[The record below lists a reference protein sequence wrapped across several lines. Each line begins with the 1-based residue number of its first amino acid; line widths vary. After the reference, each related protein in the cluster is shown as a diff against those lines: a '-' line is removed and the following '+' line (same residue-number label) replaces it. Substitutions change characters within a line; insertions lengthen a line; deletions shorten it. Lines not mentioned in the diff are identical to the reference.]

1 MSLPSEL
8 TPFAAGKGNTA
19 RIFKSGP
26 GTQAFTA
33 HSLHSRGQS
42 VVMIAPGAREY
53 AELKAL
59 ITLLSRNDFIE
70 NNKIVPAWERDWVF
84 LPPYLCKT
92 PVASEWAERWTALHA
107 LTRGGKQSV
116 LMTVDNLLPK
126 WPMPSVLE
134 NNYINLSKGE
144 EMEPELLMEQ
154 LISWGYSRT
163 KLVSEYGEMS
173 MRGDILDVYAPGYDL
188 PVRLEFFG
196 DILEEIRVFEPSSQ
210 RSKAD
215 LDDITLLPVA
225 PAMLTGNSIN
235 DAAKLWEKLKTT
247 GDISSEGHAKLSEK
261 IGNADGMIWPGLF
274 YPECTDLKSFLSKK
288 AVYILSS
295 ASNLRLRLQDHEYSW
310 KTFLHDKN
318 AHSGCRWPVNT
329 ICWNEEKA
337 RSTWRDE
344 RQIVYEDLVI
354 GREKNGIDLSE
365 RSLTAFTD
373 LFWKP
378 EQIKRP
384 WAALVAGLKEWSS
397 ERFQTVLS
405 FKTDRSRKKFLS
417 LIESEQ
423 LSISTEYSPLNR
435 GVYALISPLKTGMEL
450 EWNQTLILGEDV
462 LQPESAKGTRV
473 RDKAFEGMTS
483 YEDLLPEDLL
493 VHRDYGL
500 SRFGG
505 LHHFKVGDVSNDYLL
520 LFFDGDD
527 KLYVPVDRLNL
538 VQKYKGPEGT
548 CSVLDKLGGSR
559 WSKTREKA
567 RKAIEKIA
575 GELVEM
581 YAYRKVA
588 KGYAYG
594 PLNDMYWEFE
604 SSFGFEETPDQEK
617 AIQDVFR
624 DMESP
629 EPMDRLVCG
638 DVGFGKTEVALRAAF
653 RAVLDGKQVI
663 LLCPTTVLAEQHYQT
678 FLQRMEGFPVTVG
691 MLSRFVTKNSQ
702 KRVLEQISSGQLD
715 ILIGTHRVLSKDV
728 EAPNLGL
735 LILDEEQRFGVR
747 HKERIKEMR
756 KNIDALTLTATPIPR
771 TLQLS
776 LSGVRSLSTIET
788 PPVDRKPVETALIE
802 RDEVLLASVI
812 KREMERGG
820 QVFWVHNRVQGLERV
835 VEFVKK
841 LAPDAKIGMAHG
853 QMSEKNLED
862 TIHKFW
868 HKELDILIATAIIE
882 SGLDFPNA
890 NTLIV
895 DQAQMFGLGQLYQL
909 RGRVGRSTRQAYAY
923 FVVSSLDSLSEKAK
937 RRMQIILQLDYLGA
951 GFKVAMEDLRLRGAG
966 NILGEVQS
974 GQMAKVGL
982 DLFLEMLDEEV
993 RRIKGDDS
1001 TVATDPEMNFV
1012 FKAHL
1017 PEDYVPDARERLRYY
1032 RALSSANTEA
1042 RIEELAAEI
1051 KDRFGHFP
1059 EEVENF
1065 ITVLY
1070 LKRNLAH
1077 LGVTRADLFPARV
1090 VLTWEDSRN
1099 PVDPAKLMEW
1109 IADDKHAARLKPPA
1123 SIEIRFDKDIEI
1135 AAGLSKIC
1143 KDLEPLVEKL

>member
-1 MSLPSEL
+1 MSLPSQL
-8 TPFAAGKGNTA
+8 AAFAKGSGDNI
-19 RIFKSGP
+19 RIFKSGH
-26 GTQAFTA
+26 GTQAFSA

-42 VVMIAPGAREY
+42 VVMVASGAREY
-53 AELKAL
+53 SELKAL
-59 ITLLSRNDFIE
+59 ITLFSRNNRLEKDKVI
-70 NNKIVPAWERDWVF
+70 PAWERDWVF
-84 LPPYLCKT
+84 LPPYLCKSPT
-92 PVASEWAERWTALHA
+92 ASEWAERWSALHA

-116 LMTVDNLLPK
+116 LMTADNLMPK
-126 WPMPSVLE
+126 WPSPAVLE
-134 NNYINLSKGE
+134 NNYIVLSKGE
-144 EMEPELLMEQ
+144 EMDPELLMEQ
-154 LISWGYSRT
+154 AVTWGYTRT
-163 KLVSEYGEMS
+163 KLVSGYGEMA
-173 MRGDILDVYAPGYDL
+173 MRGDILDIYAPGYDL
-188 PVRLEFFG
+188 PFRLEFFG
-196 DILEEIRVFEPSSQ
+196 DILEEIRVFDPSSQ
-210 RSKAD
+210 LSKAD
-215 LDDITLLPVA
+215 LDEVTLLPVA
-225 PAMLTGNSIN
+225 PAMLTEGYADEASS
-235 DAAKLWEKLKTT
+235 LWGQLKKT
-247 GDISSEGHAKLSEK
+247 GEISSEGYTQLVEK
-261 IGNADGMIWPGLF
+261 AGNADGMIWPGLF
-274 YPECTDLKSFLSKK
+274 YPEAVDLKSFFPAKS
-288 AVYILSS
+288 VYILSS
-295 ASNLRLRLQDHEYSW
+295 ASNLRSKLQDLEYGW
-310 KTFLHDKN
+310 KTFLHDRS
-318 AHSGCRWPVNT
+318 AHNGCKWPMHT

-337 RSTWRDE
+337 RSVWRGE
-344 RQIVYEDLVI
+344 RQIVFEDLVI
-354 GREKNGIDLSE
+354 GREKDGIDLSE
-365 RSLTAFTD
+365 RGISSFSD
-373 LFWKP
+373 IFWKP
-378 EQIKRP
+378 EQMKRP
-384 WAALVAGLKEWSS
+384 WAALVAALKEWST

-405 FKTDRSRKKFLS
+405 FRSDRSRKKFLS
-417 LIESEQ
+417 LIEPEQ
-423 LSISTEYSPLNR
+423 LTISTEYSPLNK
-435 GVYALISPLKTGMEL
+435 GLYALVSPLKHGMEL
-450 EWNQTLILGEDV
+450 EWNQTIILGENV
-462 LQPESAKGTRV
+462 IQPEAARGTRN

-483 YEDLLPEDLL
+483 YEDLLLEDLL

-505 LHHFKVGDVSNDYLL
+505 LHHMNIGDVTNDYLL
-520 LFFDGDD
+520 LFFDKDD

-538 VQKYKGPEGT
+538 VQKFKGPEGS
-548 CSVLDKLGGSR
+548 CPILDKLGGSR
-559 WSKTREKA
+559 WAKTRDKA

-581 YAYRKVA
+581 YAYRKIA
-588 KGYAYG
+588 KGYAYK
-594 PLNDMYWEFE
+594 PLDEMYWEFE
-604 SSFGFEETPDQEK
+604 STFGFEETPDQEK

-678 FLQRMEGFPVTVG
+678 FIQRMEGFAVTVG
-691 MLSRFVTKNSQ
+691 MLSRFVTKTRQ
-702 KRVLEQISSGQLD
+702 KRVLEELSSGKLD
-715 ILIGTHRVLSKDV
+715 IIIGTHRVLSKDV

-802 RDEVLLASVI
+802 RDEAMLASVV
-812 KREMERGG
+812 KRELERGG
-820 QVFWVHNRVQGLERV
+820 QIFWVHNRVQGLERV

-841 LAPDAKIGMAHG
+841 LAPEAQVGMAHG

-868 HKELDILIATAIIE
+868 HKELDILVATAIIE

-1001 TVATDPEMNFV
+1001 SVVTDPEMNFV

-1017 PEDYVPDARERLRYY
+1017 PEDFVPDARERLRYY
-1032 RALSSANTEA
+1032 RALSSADTEA
-1042 RIEELAAEI
+1042 KIEELSAEI

-1065 ITVLY
+1065 ISVLY
-1070 LKRNLAH
+1070 LKRTLAR
-1077 LGVTRADLFPARV
+1077 LGVMRADLFPTRV
-1090 VLTWEDSRN
+1090 ILSWDEKNN
-1099 PVDPAKLMEW
+1099 PVDPAKLIGW
-1109 IADDKHAARLKPPA
+1109 IGEQGEKAKLKPPA
-1123 SIEIRFDKDIEI
+1123 SLEIRFDQDLRI
-1135 AAGLSKIC
+1135 AKRLDNIC
-1143 KDLEPLVEKL
+1143 KKLEVLV

>member
-1 MSLPSEL
+1 MSLPAQLSA
-8 TPFAAGKGNTA
+8 FASGSGDNL
-19 RIFKSGP
+19 RVFKSGH

-33 HSLHSRGQS
+33 HNLHSRGES
-42 VVMIAPGAREY
+42 VVLVAPGAREY
-53 AELKAL
+53 SELKAL
-59 ITLLSRNDFIE
+59 LTLFSRNE
-70 NNKIVPAWERDWVF
+70 LEHKGKVVPSWERGWVF
-84 LPPYLCKT
+84 LPPYLNKN
-92 PVASEWAERWTALHA
+92 PAASDWAERWAALHA

-116 LMTVDNLLPK
+116 LMTADNLLPK
-126 WPMPSVLE
+126 WPSPEVLE
-134 NNYINLSKGE
+134 NNYIVLVKGE
-144 EMEPELLMEQ
+144 EMDPELLMEQ
-154 LISWGYSRT
+154 AVTWGYTRT
-163 KLVSEYGEMS
+163 KLVSGYGEMS
-173 MRGDILDVYAPGYDL
+173 MRGDILDIYAPGYDF

-196 DILEEIRVFEPSSQ
+196 DILEEIRVFDPSSQ

-215 LDDITLLPVA
+215 LDEVTLLPVA
-225 PAMLTGNSIN
+225 PAMLTGNYV
-235 DAAKLWEKLKTT
+235 DEAEGLWAQLKKT
-247 GDISSEGHAKLSEK
+247 GEISSEGYTRLLEK
-261 IGNADGMIWPGLF
+261 AGNADGMIWPGLF
-274 YPECTDLKSFLSKK
+274 YPEAVDLKSFFLQKS
-288 AVYILSS
+288 VYVLSS
-295 ASNLRLRLQDHEYSW
+295 ASNLRSKLQDQEHGW
-310 KTFLHDKN
+310 KTFLLDKS
-318 AHSGCRWPVNT
+318 AHNGCKWPMHV

-337 RSTWRDE
+337 RGTWRDE
-344 RQIVYEDLVI
+344 RQIVFEDLII
-354 GREKNGIDLSE
+354 GREKDGVDLSE
-365 RSLTAFTD
+365 RSISAFTD
-373 LFWKP
+373 IFWKP
-378 EQIKRP
+378 EQVKRP
-384 WAALVAGLKEWSS
+384 WAALVAALKEWKT

-405 FKTDRSRKKFLS
+405 FRTERSRKKFLS
-417 LIESEQ
+417 LIEPEQ
-423 LSISTEYSPLNR
+423 LTIATEYSPLNK
-435 GVYALISPLKTGMEL
+435 GIYALVSPLKQGMEL
-450 EWNQTLILGEDV
+450 EWNQTVILGEDV
-462 LQPESAKGTRV
+462 IQPQAAKDTRS

-483 YEDLLPEDLL
+483 YEDLLLDDLL

-505 LHHFKVGDVSNDYLL
+505 LHHMNVGDVANDYLL
-520 LFFDGDD
+520 LFFDSED

-538 VQKYKGPEGT
+538 VQKYKGPEGS
-548 CSVLDKLGGSR
+548 CPILDKLGGAR
-559 WSKTREKA
+559 WAKTREKA

-581 YAYRKVA
+581 YAYRKIA

-594 PLNDMYWEFE
+594 PLDEMYWEFE
-604 SSFGFEETPDQEK
+604 STFGFEETPDQEK

-678 FLQRMEGFPVTVG
+678 FVQRMEGFPVTVG
-691 MLSRFVTKNSQ
+691 LLSRFVPKSRQ
-702 KRVLEQISSGQLD
+702 KRVLEQMSGGELD

-747 HKERIKEMR
+747 HKERVKEMR

-802 RDEVLLASVI
+802 REEAMLASVVA
-812 KREMERGG
+812 RELERGG

-835 VEFVKK
+835 VEFVQK

-853 QMSEKNLED
+853 QMTEKNLEE

-868 HKELDILIATAIIE
+868 HKELDILVATAIIE

-923 FVVSSLDSLSEKAK
+923 FAVSSLDSLSEKAK

-1001 TVATDPEMNFV
+1001 NTVSDPEMNFV

-1017 PEDYVPDARERLRYY
+1017 PEDFVPDARERLRYY
-1032 RALSSANTEA
+1032 RALSSADSEA
-1042 RIEELAAEI
+1042 GIEELAAEI
-1051 KDRFGHFP
+1051 KDRFGQFP

-1065 ITVLY
+1065 LSVLY
-1070 LKRNLAH
+1070 LKRTLAR
-1077 LGVTRADLFPARV
+1077 LGVVRADLFPTRV
-1090 VLTWEDSRN
+1090 ILTWVENNN
-1099 PVDPAKLMEW
+1099 PVDPAKLIAW
-1109 IADDKHAARLKPPA
+1109 IGEQGEKAKLKPPA
-1123 SIEIRFDKDIEI
+1123 ALEIPLDQSVLISQ
-1135 AAGLSKIC
+1135 GLDSVC
-1143 KDLEPLVEKL
+1143 KKLEPLL

>member
-1 MSLPSEL
+1 MSLPSQL
-8 TPFAAGKGNTA
+8 SAFANGSGENI
-19 RIFKSGP
+19 RIFKSGH

-33 HSLHSRGQS
+33 HTLHSRGQS
-42 VVMIAPGAREY
+42 VVLVAPGAREY
-53 AELKAL
+53 SELKAL
-59 ITLLSRNDFIE
+59 LSLFSSHDSTKSN
-70 NNKIVPAWERDWVF
+70 VTPAWERDWVF
-84 LPPYLCKT
+84 LPPYISKS
-92 PVASEWAERWTALHA
+92 PAAAEWAERWAALHA

-116 LMTVDNLLPK
+116 LMTADNLLPK
-126 WPMPSVLE
+126 WPSPAVLE
-134 NNYINLSKGE
+134 NNYIVLTKGE
-144 EMEPELLMEQ
+144 EMDPELLMEQ
-154 LISWGYSRT
+154 AVTWGYNRT
-163 KLVSEYGEMS
+163 KLVSGYGEMS
-173 MRGDILDVYAPGYDL
+173 MRGDILDLFAPGYEL

-196 DILEEIRVFEPSSQ
+196 DILEEIRVFDPSSQ

-215 LDDITLLPVA
+215 LDEVTVLPVS
-225 PAMLTGNSIN
+225 PAMLSGGYID
-235 DAAKLWEKLKTT
+235 DAQSHWEQLKKI
-247 GDISSEGHAKLSEK
+247 GEISSEGYSQLLEK
-261 IGNADGMIWPGLF
+261 AENADGMIWPGLY
-274 YPECTDLKSFLSKK
+274 YPEAVDLKDFFPKK
-288 AVYILSS
+288 SVYVLSS
-295 ASNLRLRLQDHEYSW
+295 ASNLRSKLKDQEYGW
-310 KTFLHDKN
+310 KTFLQDQS
-318 AHSGCRWPVNT
+318 AHSGCKWPVHAV
-329 ICWNEEKA
+329 CWNEEKA
-337 RSTWRDE
+337 RSSWRDE
-344 RQIVYEDLVI
+344 RQIVFEDLVL
-354 GREKNGIDLSE
+354 GREKDGIDLSE
-365 RSLTAFTD
+365 RSITSFSD
-373 LFWKP
+373 VFWKP
-378 EQIKRP
+378 EQMKRP
-384 WAALVAGLKEWSS
+384 WAALVTALKEWSS

-405 FKTDRSRKKFLS
+405 FRTERSRKKFLS
-417 LIESEQ
+417 LIEPEQ
-423 LSISTEYSPLNR
+423 LGIATSYSPLNK
-435 GVYALISPLKTGMEL
+435 GIYALVSPLKKGMEL
-450 EWNQTLILGEDV
+450 EWNQTMILGEDV
-462 LQPESAKGTRV
+462 IQPETSRASRG

-483 YEDLLPEDLL
+483 YEDLLLDDLL
-493 VHRDYGL
+493 VHRDYGV

-505 LHHFKVGDVSNDYLL
+505 LHHMNVGDVSNDYLL
-520 LFFDGDD
+520 LFFDADD

-538 VQKYKGPEGT
+538 VQKFKGPEGA
-548 CSVLDKLGGSR
+548 CPVLDKLGGSR

-581 YAYRKVA
+581 YAYRKIA

-594 PLNDMYWEFE
+594 PLSDMYWEFE
-604 SSFGFEETPDQEK
+604 STFGFEETPDQEK

-653 RAVLDGKQVI
+653 RAVLDGKQVV

-678 FLQRMEGFPVTVG
+678 FVQRMEGFAVSVG
-691 MLSRFVTKNSQ
+691 MLSRFVPRARQ
-702 KRVLEQISSGQLD
+702 KRVLEELASGRLD

-747 HKERIKEMR
+747 HKERVKEMR

-802 RDEVLLASVI
+802 RDEAMLASVV
-812 KREMERGG
+812 KRELERGG
-820 QVFWVHNRVQGLERV
+820 QIFWVHNRVQGLERV
-835 VEFVKK
+835 TEFVKK
-841 LAPDAKIGMAHG
+841 LAPEARIGMAHG
-853 QMSEKNLED
+853 QMTEKNLEE

-868 HKELDILIATAIIE
+868 HKELDILVATAIIE

-993 RRIKGDDS
+993 RRLKGDES
-1001 TVATDPEMNFV
+1001 AMITEPELNFV

-1017 PEDYVPDARERLRYY
+1017 PEDFVPDGRERLRYY
-1032 RALSSANTEA
+1032 RALSSADTEA
-1042 RIEELAAEI
+1042 KIEELAAEI

-1059 EEVENF
+1059 QEVENF
-1065 ITVLY
+1065 ISVLY
-1070 LKRNLAH
+1070 LKRTLAK
-1077 LGVTRADLFPARV
+1077 LGVMRADLFPTRV
-1090 VLTWEDSRN
+1090 VLSWDEKNN
-1099 PVDPAKLMEW
+1099 PVDPTKL
-1109 IADDKHAARLKPPA
+1109 IAWVGEQGDKSKLKPPA
-1123 SIEIRFDKDIEI
+1123 SLEIRLDQELTVSK
-1135 AAGLSKIC
+1135 GLDEIC
-1143 KDLEPLVEKL
+1143 KKLESLL

>member
-1 MSLPSEL
+1 
-8 TPFAAGKGNTA
+8 
-19 RIFKSGP
+19 
-26 GTQAFTA
+26 
-33 HSLHSRGQS
+33 
-42 VVMIAPGAREY
+42 
-53 AELKAL
+53 
-59 ITLLSRNDFIE
+59 
-70 NNKIVPAWERDWVF
+70 
-84 LPPYLCKT
+84 
-92 PVASEWAERWTALHA
+92 
-107 LTRGGKQSV
+107 
-116 LMTVDNLLPK
+116 
-126 WPMPSVLE
+126 
-134 NNYINLSKGE
+134 
-144 EMEPELLMEQ
+144 
-154 LISWGYSRT
+154 T
-163 KLVSEYGEMS
+163 KLVSGYGEMS
-173 MRGDILDVYAPGYDL
+173 MRGDILDIYAPGYDL
-188 PVRLEFFG
+188 PIRIEFFG
-196 DILEEIRVFEPSSQ
+196 DIIEEMRVFDPSTQ

-215 LDDITLLPVA
+215 LDEVTLLPVA
-225 PAMLTGNSIN
+225 PAMLTGDNI
-235 DAAKLWEKLKTT
+235 DAAAELWDHLKTT
-247 GDISSEGHAKLSEK
+247 GEISAEGHSKLHEK
-261 IGNADGMIWPGLF
+261 VGNADGMIWPGLF
-274 YPECTDLKSFLSKK
+274 YPECTDLKSFLSPK
-288 AVYILSS
+288 AVYVLSS
-295 ASNLRLRLQDHEYSW
+295 ASNLRLRLKDHEYGW
-310 KTFLHDKN
+310 KTFLHDKS
-318 AHSGCRWPVNT
+318 AHSGCKWPINT

-337 RSTWRDE
+337 RSTWQGE

-354 GREKNGIDLSE
+354 GREKDGIDLPE
-365 RSLTAFTD
+365 RSLTAFSD
-373 LFWKP
+373 IFWKP
-378 EQIKRP
+378 EQMKRP
-384 WAALVAGLKEWSS
+384 WAALVAALKEWSY

-405 FKTDRSRKKFLS
+405 FRTDRSRKKFLS

-423 LSISTEYSPLNR
+423 LSISTEYSPLNK
-435 GVYALISPLKTGMEL
+435 GIYALVSPLKNGMEL
-450 EWNQTLILGEDV
+450 EWNQTMVLGEGV
-462 LQPESAKGTRV
+462 LQPEAAKGTRI

-505 LHHFKVGDVSNDYLL
+505 LHHFKVGDVTNDYLVL
-520 LFFDGDD
+520 YFDSDD

-538 VQKYKGPEGT
+538 VQKYKGPEGS
-548 CSVLDKLGGSR
+548 CSVLDKLGGTR

-594 PLNDMYWEFE
+594 PLDDMYWEFE
-604 SSFGFEETPDQEK
+604 STFGFEETPDQEK

-678 FLQRMEGFPVTVG
+678 FVQRMEGFPVNVG
-691 MLSRFVTKNSQ
+691 MLSRFVTKTRQ
-702 KRVLEQISSGQLD
+702 KRVLEELSAGKVD
-715 ILIGTHRVLSKDV
+715 ILIGTHRILSKDV

-802 RDEVLLASVI
+802 RDEAMLASVV
-812 KREMERGG
+812 KRELERGG
-820 QVFWVHNRVQGLERV
+820 QIFWVHNRVQGLDRV
-835 VEFVKK
+835 AEFVKK
-841 LAPDAKIGMAHG
+841 LAPDATIGMAHG
-853 QMSEKNLED
+853 QMSEKNLEN

-923 FVVSSLDSLSEKAK
+923 FVVSSLDSLTEKAK

-1001 TVATDPEMNFV
+1001 TVASDPEMNFV

-1017 PEDYVPDARERLRYY
+1017 PEDFVPDARERLRYY
-1032 RALSSANTEA
+1032 RALSSATDEA
-1042 RIEELAAEI
+1042 RIEELSAEI

-1070 LKRNLAH
+1070 LKRTLAR

-1090 VLTWEDSRN
+1090 VLTWEESKN
-1099 PVDPAKLMEW
+1099 PVDPAKLIGW
-1109 IADDKHAARLKPPA
+1109 IGDPKNSARLKPPA
-1123 SIEIRFDKDIEI
+1123 SLEIRFDKESKI
-1135 AAGLSKIC
+1135 APGLNKIC
-1143 KDLEPLVEKL
+1143 KNLEILVDKS

>member
-8 TPFAAGKGNTA
+8 SAFANGSGDNI
-19 RIFKSGP
+19 RIFKSGH

-42 VVMIAPGAREY
+42 VVLVAPGAREY
-53 AELKAL
+53 SELKAL
-59 ITLLSRNDFIE
+59 LTLLSSNDSD
-70 NNKIVPAWERDWVF
+70 KKQTTPAWERDWVF
-84 LPPYLCKT
+84 LPPYISKS
-92 PVASEWAERWTALHA
+92 PAAAEWAERWAALHG
-107 LTRGGKQSV
+107 LTRGGRQSV
-116 LMTVDNLLPK
+116 LMTADNLLPK
-126 WPMPSVLE
+126 WPSPEVLE
-134 NNYINLSKGE
+134 NNYIVLAKGE

-154 LISWGYSRT
+154 AVTWGYSRT
-163 KLVSEYGEMS
+163 KLVSGYGEMS
-173 MRGDILDVYAPGYDL
+173 MRGDILDIYAPGYDL
-188 PVRLEFFG
+188 PIRLEFFG
-196 DILEEIRVFEPSSQ
+196 DILEEIRVFDPSSQ

-215 LDDITLLPVA
+215 LDEVTLLPVA
-225 PAMLTGNSIN
+225 PAMLSGSYIDDANTHWEQLKKTGEIS
-235 DAAKLWEKLKTT
+235 AEGYGLLLEKA
-247 GDISSEGHAKLSEK
+247 E
-261 IGNADGMIWPGLF
+261 NADGMIWPGLY
-274 YPECTDLKSFLSKK
+274 YPESVDLKSFFSRKS
-288 AVYILSS
+288 VYVLSS
-295 ASNLRLRLQDHEYSW
+295 ASNLRSKLQDQEYGW
-310 KTFLHDKN
+310 KAFLHDAS
-318 AHSGCRWPVNT
+318 AHAGCKWPMHAV
-329 ICWNEEKA
+329 CWNEEKA
-337 RSTWRDE
+337 RSCWRDE
-344 RQIVYEDLVI
+344 RQIVFEDLVL
-354 GREKNGIDLSE
+354 GREKDGVDLSE
-365 RSLTAFTD
+365 RSITAFSD
-373 LFWKP
+373 VFWKP
-378 EQIKRP
+378 EQMKRP
-384 WAALVAGLKEWSS
+384 WAALVAALKEWSS

-405 FKTDRSRKKFLS
+405 FRTERSRKKFLS
-417 LIESEQ
+417 LIEPEQ
-423 LSISTEYSPLNR
+423 LGISTEYSSLNR
-435 GVYALISPLKTGMEL
+435 GIYALVSPLKKGMEL
-450 EWNQTLILGEDV
+450 EWNQTMILGEDV
-462 LQPESAKGTRV
+462 IQPESSRATRS
-473 RDKAFEGMTS
+473 RDKTFEGMTS
-483 YEDLLPEDLL
+483 YEDLLLDDLL
-493 VHRDYGL
+493 VHRDYGV

-505 LHHFKVGDVSNDYLL
+505 LHHMNVGDVSNDYLL
-520 LFFDGDD
+520 LFFDSDD

-538 VQKYKGPEGT
+538 VQKFKGPEGT
-548 CSVLDKLGGSR
+548 CPVLDKLGGSR

-581 YAYRKVA
+581 YAYRKIA

-594 PLNDMYWEFE
+594 PLSDMYWEFE
-604 SSFGFEETPDQEK
+604 STFGFEETPDQEK

-653 RAVLDGKQVI
+653 RAVLDGKQVV

-678 FLQRMEGFPVTVG
+678 FMQRMEGFAVSVG
-691 MLSRFVTKNSQ
+691 MLSRFVTKARQ
-702 KRVLEQISSGQLD
+702 KRVLEELSSGKLD

-802 RDEVLLASVI
+802 RDEAMLASVV
-812 KREMERGG
+812 KRELERGG
-820 QVFWVHNRVQGLERV
+820 QIFWVHNRVQGLERV
-835 VEFVKK
+835 AEFVKK
-841 LAPDAKIGMAHG
+841 LAPEAKIGMAHG
-853 QMSEKNLED
+853 QMTEKNLEE

-868 HKELDILIATAIIE
+868 HKELDILVATAIIE

-993 RRIKGDDS
+993 RRLKGDDS
-1001 TVATDPEMNFV
+1001 STVTDPELNFV

-1017 PEDYVPDARERLRYY
+1017 PEDFVPDGRERLRYY
-1032 RALSSANTEA
+1032 RALSSADTEA
-1042 RIEELAAEI
+1042 KIEELAAEI

-1059 EEVENF
+1059 QEVENF
-1065 ITVLY
+1065 ISVLY
-1070 LKRNLAH
+1070 LKRTLAR
-1077 LGVTRADLFPARV
+1077 LGVMRADLFPTRA
-1090 VLTWEDSRN
+1090 VLNWDEKNN
-1099 PVDPAKLMEW
+1099 PVDPAKLITWVGEQGEK
-1109 IADDKHAARLKPPA
+1109 AKLKPPA
-1123 SIEIRFDKDIEI
+1123 SLEIRFNQELPVSQ
-1135 AAGLSKIC
+1135 GLDDIC
-1143 KDLEPLVEKL
+1143 KKLELLL

>member
-1 MSLPSEL
+1 MSLPAQLSAFVSGSGDNL
-8 TPFAAGKGNTA
+8 
-19 RIFKSGP
+19 RIFKSGH
-26 GTQAFTA
+26 GSQAFTA
-33 HSLHSRGQS
+33 HNLHSRGES
-42 VVMIAPGAREY
+42 VVLVAPGAREY
-53 AELKAL
+53 SELKAL
-59 ITLLSRNDFIE
+59 LTLFSRNELE
-70 NNKIVPAWERDWVF
+70 NKGKVVPAWERDWVF
-84 LPPYLCKT
+84 LPPHLSKNPT
-92 PVASEWAERWTALHA
+92 ASDWAERWAALHA
-107 LTRGGKQSV
+107 LTRGGRQSV
-116 LMTVDNLLPK
+116 LMTADNLLPK
-126 WPMPSVLE
+126 WPSPDVLE
-134 NNYINLSKGE
+134 NNYIVLVKGE
-144 EMEPELLMEQ
+144 EMDPELLMEQ
-154 LISWGYSRT
+154 AVTWGYTRT
-163 KLVSEYGEMS
+163 KLVSGYGEMS
-173 MRGDILDVYAPGYDL
+173 MRGDILDIYAPGYDL

-196 DILEEIRVFEPSSQ
+196 DILEEIRVFDPASQ
-210 RSKAD
+210 RSKSD
-215 LDDITLLPVA
+215 LDEVTLLPVA
-225 PAMLTGNSIN
+225 PAMLTGNHID
-235 DAAKLWEKLKTT
+235 DAEKFWSQLKKT
-247 GDISSEGHAKLSEK
+247 GEISSEGYTRLLEK
-261 IGNADGMIWPGLF
+261 AENADGMIWPGLF
-274 YPECTDLKSFLSKK
+274 YPEAVDLKSFFPQKS
-288 AVYILSS
+288 VYVLSS
-295 ASNLRLRLQDHEYSW
+295 ASNLRSKLQDQEYGW
-310 KTFLHDKN
+310 KSFLQDKS
-318 AHSGCRWPVNT
+318 AHNGCKWPIHV

-344 RQIVYEDLVI
+344 RQIVFEDLVI
-354 GREKNGIDLSE
+354 GREKDGIDLSE
-365 RSLTAFTD
+365 RSISAFTD
-373 LFWKP
+373 IFWKP

-384 WAALVAGLKEWSS
+384 WAALVAALKEWKS

-405 FKTDRSRKKFLS
+405 FRSERSRKKFLS
-417 LIESEQ
+417 LIEPEQ
-423 LSISTEYSPLNR
+423 LTISTEYSPLNK
-435 GVYALISPLKTGMEL
+435 GIYALVSPLKQGMEL
-450 EWNQTLILGEDV
+450 EWNHTVILGEDV
-462 LQPESAKGTRV
+462 IQPQASKGTRS

-483 YEDLLPEDLL
+483 YEDLLLDDLL

-505 LHHFKVGDVSNDYLL
+505 LHHMNVGDVANDYLL
-520 LFFDGDD
+520 LFFDSED

-538 VQKYKGPEGT
+538 VQKYKGPEGS
-548 CSVLDKLGGSR
+548 CPILDKLGGAR
-559 WSKTREKA
+559 WAKTREKA

-581 YAYRKVA
+581 YAYRKIA

-594 PLNDMYWEFE
+594 PLDEMYWEFE
-604 SSFGFEETPDQEK
+604 STFGFEETPDQEK

-653 RAVLDGKQVI
+653 RAVLDGKQVV

-678 FLQRMEGFPVTVG
+678 FMQRMEGFPVSVG
-691 MLSRFVTKNSQ
+691 MLSRFVTKSRQ
-702 KRVLEQISSGQLD
+702 KRVLEQLASGELD

-802 RDEVLLASVI
+802 REEAVLASIVS
-812 KREMERGG
+812 RELERGG
-820 QVFWVHNRVQGLERV
+820 QIFWVHNRVQGLERV
-835 VEFVKK
+835 VEFVQKI
-841 LAPDAKIGMAHG
+841 APEAKIGMAHG
-853 QMSEKNLED
+853 QMTEKNLEE

-868 HKELDILIATAIIE
+868 HKELDILVATAIIE

-1001 TVATDPEMNFV
+1001 RVVSDPEMNFV

-1017 PEDYVPDARERLRYY
+1017 PEEFVPDARERLRYY
-1032 RALSSANTEA
+1032 RALSSADSEA
-1042 RIEELAAEI
+1042 GIEELAAEI

-1065 ITVLY
+1065 LAVLY
-1070 LKRNLAH
+1070 LKRTLAR
-1077 LGVTRADLFPARV
+1077 LGVVRADLFPTRAI
-1090 VLTWEDSRN
+1090 LTWKENNN
-1099 PVDPAKLMEW
+1099 PVDPAKLIAW
-1109 IADDKHAARLKPPA
+1109 IGEQGEKAKLKPPA
-1123 SIEIRFDKDIEI
+1123 ALEVRLDQSLSI
-1135 AAGLSKIC
+1135 AQGLDTVC
-1143 KDLEPLVEKL
+1143 KKLEPLL

>member
-8 TPFAAGKGNTA
+8 SAFANGSGSNV
-19 RIFKSGP
+19 RVFKSGL

-33 HSLHSRGQS
+33 QYLHSRGQG
-42 VVMIAPGAREY
+42 VVIVAPGAREY

-59 ITLLSRNDFIE
+59 LTLFSRNGGGE
-70 NNKIVPAWERDWVF
+70 SGLAVPAWERDWVF
-84 LPPYLCKT
+84 LPPYLCKSPT
-92 PVASEWAERWTALHA
+92 AAEWAERWAALHG
-107 LTRGGKQSV
+107 LTRGSRQSV
-116 LMTVDNLLPK
+116 LMTADNLLPR
-126 WPMPSVLE
+126 WPSPAVLE
-134 NNYINLSKGE
+134 NNYIALSKGE
-144 EMEPELLMEQ
+144 EMDPELLMEQ
-154 LISWGYSRT
+154 AVTWGYTRT
-163 KLVSEYGEMS
+163 KLVSGYGEMS
-173 MRGDILDVYAPGYDL
+173 MRGDILDIYAPGYDL

-196 DILEEIRVFEPSSQ
+196 DILEEIRVFDPSTQ

-215 LDDITLLPVA
+215 MDEVTLLPVA
-225 PAMLTGNSIN
+225 PAMLSGSNVEEAYAHWEQLKKTGEIS
-235 DAAKLWEKLKTT
+235 AEGYAQLVEK
-247 GDISSEGHAKLSEK
+247 A
-261 IGNADGMIWPGLF
+261 GNADGMIWPGLF
-274 YPECTDLKSFLSKK
+274 YPESVDLKSFFSQKS
-288 AVYILSS
+288 VYILSS
-295 ASNLRLRLQDHEYSW
+295 ASNLRSKLQDQEYGW
-310 KTFLHDKN
+310 RAFLQDKS
-318 AHSGCRWPVNT
+318 AHGGCKWPVHVV
-329 ICWNEEKA
+329 CWNEEKA
-337 RSTWRDE
+337 RGSWRDE
-344 RQIVYEDLVI
+344 RQIVFEDLVI
-354 GREKNGIDLSE
+354 GREKDGVDLSE
-365 RSLTAFTD
+365 RPITAFTD
-373 LFWKP
+373 IFWKP
-378 EQIKRP
+378 EQMKRP
-384 WAALVAGLKEWSS
+384 WAAFVTALKEWSS

-405 FKTDRSRKKFLS
+405 FRSERSRRKFLS
-417 LIESEQ
+417 LIEQEQ
-423 LSISTEYSPLNR
+423 LGISTEYSPLNK
-435 GVYALISPLKTGMEL
+435 GIYALVSPLKKGMEL

-462 LQPESAKGTRV
+462 IQPESTQSSRG

-483 YEDLLPEDLL
+483 YEDLLLEDLL

-505 LHHFKVGDVSNDYLL
+505 LHHMKVGDVANDYLL
-520 LFFDGDD
+520 LFFDSDD

-538 VQKYKGPEGT
+538 VQKFKGPEGA
-548 CSVLDKLGGSR
+548 CPALDKLGGSR

-581 YAYRKVA
+581 YAYRKIA

-594 PLNDMYWEFE
+594 PVSDMYWEFE
-604 SSFGFEETPDQEK
+604 STFGFEETPDQEK

-653 RAVLDGKQVI
+653 RAVLDGKQVV

-678 FLQRMEGFPVTVG
+678 FVQRMEGFAVSVG
-691 MLSRFVTKNSQ
+691 MLSRFVPKPRQ
-702 KRVLEQISSGQLD
+702 KRVLEELASGKLD

-788 PPVDRKPVETALIE
+788 PPVDRKPVDTALIE
-802 RDEVLLASVI
+802 RDEAMLASVV
-812 KREMERGG
+812 KRELERGG

-835 VEFVKK
+835 VEFVTK
-841 LAPDAKIGMAHG
+841 LAPEARIGMAHG
-853 QMSEKNLED
+853 QMTEKNLEE

-868 HKELDILIATAIIE
+868 HKELDILVATAIIE

-993 RRIKGDDS
+993 RRLKGDDS
-1001 TVATDPEMNFV
+1001 ASVSEPELNFV
-1012 FKAHL
+1012 FRAHL
-1017 PEDYVPDARERLRYY
+1017 PEDFVPDGRERLRYY
-1032 RALSSANTEA
+1032 RALSSADTEA
-1042 RIEELAAEI
+1042 KIEELAAEI

-1065 ITVLY
+1065 ISVLF
-1070 LKRNLAH
+1070 LKRTLAR
-1077 LGVTRADLFPARV
+1077 LGVMRADLFPARV
-1090 VLTWEDSRN
+1090 VLSWDEKSN
-1099 PVDPAKLMEW
+1099 PMDPVKLIGWVGDQGESAK
-1109 IADDKHAARLKPPA
+1109 LKPPA
-1123 SIEIRFDKDIEI
+1123 SLEIRFDQALPISC
-1135 AAGLSKIC
+1135 GLDEIC
-1143 KDLEPLVEKL
+1143 KKLESLL

>member
-8 TPFAAGKGNTA
+8 TAFATGNGTTA
-19 RIFKSGP
+19 RVFKSGP

-33 HSLHSRGQS
+33 HNLHSRGQS
-42 VVMIAPGAREY
+42 VVLVAPGAREY

-59 ITLLSRNDFIE
+59 ITLFSRNDRDQKGKVI
-70 NNKIVPAWERDWVF
+70 PTWERDWVF
-84 LPPYLCKT
+84 LPPYLSKS
-92 PVASEWAERWTALHA
+92 PLASEWADRWAALHA
-107 LTRGGKQSV
+107 LTRGGKQSI

-126 WPMPSVLE
+126 WPAPSVLE

-144 EMEPELLMEQ
+144 EMDPELLIEQ
-154 LISWGYSRT
+154 AVSWGYSRT
-163 KLVSEYGEMS
+163 KLVSGYGEMS
-173 MRGDILDVYAPGYDL
+173 MRGDILDIYAPGYDL
-188 PVRLEFFG
+188 PIRIEFFG
-196 DILEEIRVFEPSSQ
+196 DIIEEIRVFDPSTQ

-215 LDDITLLPVA
+215 LDEITLLPVA
-225 PAMLTGNSIN
+225 PAMLTGDNI
-235 DAAKLWEKLKTT
+235 DAAAGLWDHLKTT
-247 GDISSEGHAKLSEK
+247 GEISAEGHSKLHEK
-261 IGNADGMIWPGLF
+261 VGNADGMIWPGLF
-274 YPECTDLKSFLSKK
+274 YPECTDLKSFLSPK
-288 AVYILSS
+288 AVYVLSS
-295 ASNLRLRLQDHEYSW
+295 ASNLRLRLKDHEYGW
-310 KTFLHDKN
+310 KTFLHDKS
-318 AHSGCRWPVNT
+318 AHAGCKWPINT

-337 RSTWRDE
+337 RSTWQGE

-354 GREKNGIDLSE
+354 GREKDGIDLPE
-365 RSLTAFTD
+365 RSLTAFSD
-373 LFWKP
+373 IFWKP
-378 EQIKRP
+378 EQMKRP
-384 WAALVAGLKEWSS
+384 WAALVAALKEWNS

-405 FKTDRSRKKFLS
+405 FRTDRSRKKFLS

-423 LSISTEYSPLNR
+423 LSISTEYSPLNK
-435 GVYALISPLKTGMEL
+435 GLYALISPLKNGMEL
-450 EWNQTLILGEDV
+450 EWNQTMVLGEGV
-462 LQPESAKGTRV
+462 LQPEAAKGTRI

-505 LHHFKVGDVSNDYLL
+505 LHHFKVGDVTNDYLVL
-520 LFFDGDD
+520 YFDSDD

-538 VQKYKGPEGT
+538 VQKYKGPEGA
-548 CSVLDKLGGSR
+548 CSVLDKLGGTR

-594 PLNDMYWEFE
+594 PLDDMYWEFE
-604 SSFGFEETPDQEK
+604 STFGFEETPDQEK

-678 FLQRMEGFPVTVG
+678 FVQRMEGFPVNVG
-691 MLSRFVTKNSQ
+691 MLSRFVTKTRQ
-702 KRVLEQISSGQLD
+702 KRVLEELSAGKVD

-802 RDEVLLASVI
+802 RDEAMLASVV
-812 KREMERGG
+812 KRELERGG
-820 QVFWVHNRVQGLERV
+820 QIFWVHNRVQGLDRV
-835 VEFVKK
+835 AEFVKK
-841 LAPDAKIGMAHG
+841 LAPDATVGMAHG

-923 FVVSSLDSLSEKAK
+923 FVVSSLDSLTEKAK

-1001 TVATDPEMNFV
+1001 TVGSDPEMNFV

-1017 PEDYVPDARERLRYY
+1017 PEDFVPDARERLRYY
-1032 RALSSANTEA
+1032 RALSSATDEA
-1042 RIEELAAEI
+1042 RIEELSAEI

-1070 LKRNLAH
+1070 LKKTLAR

-1090 VLTWEDSRN
+1090 VLTWEESKN
-1099 PVDPAKLMEW
+1099 PVDPVKLIGW
-1109 IADDKHAARLKPPA
+1109 IGELKNSARLKPPA
-1123 SIEIRFDKDIEI
+1123 SLEIRFDKGAEI
-1135 AAGLSKIC
+1135 AAGLNKVC
-1143 KDLEPLVEKL
+1143 KDLEILVDKS

>member
-8 TPFAAGKGNTA
+8 SVFANGKGTNI
-19 RIFKSGP
+19 RVFKSGP
-26 GTQAFTA
+26 GSQAFAA
-33 HSLHSRGQS
+33 HSLHSRGQAT
-42 VVMIAPGAREY
+42 VVVAPGAREY
-53 AELKAL
+53 SELKAL
-59 ITLLSRNDFIE
+59 LTLFGSSGARS
-70 NNKIVPAWERDWVF
+70 KGSIVPSWDQEWLF
-84 LPPYLCKT
+84 LPPYTCKS
-92 PVASEWAERWTALHA
+92 PAASEWAERWAALHG
-107 LTRGGKQSV
+107 LSLGGKRSV
-116 LMTVDNLLPK
+116 LLTADNLLMK
-126 WPMPSVLE
+126 WPSPAVLD
-134 NNYINLSKGE
+134 NNYIVLSKGE
-144 EMEPELLMEQ
+144 EMDPELLIEQ
-154 LISWGYSRT
+154 AVTWGYSRT
-163 KLVSEYGEMS
+163 KLVSGYGEMS
-173 MRGDILDVYAPGYDL
+173 MRGDILDIYAPGYEL

-196 DILEEIRVFEPSSQ
+196 DILEEIRLFDPATQ

-215 LDDITLLPVA
+215 LDEITLLPVA
-225 PAMLTGNSIN
+225 PAMLSGSYIDDAVGHWDQLKRTG
-235 DAAKLWEKLKTT
+235 E
-247 GDISSEGHAKLSEK
+247 ISSEGYTLLQEK
-261 IGNADGMIWPGLF
+261 AENADGMIWPGLF
-274 YPECTDLKSFLSKK
+274 YPDSSDLKSFLPGN
-288 AVYILSS
+288 AVYVLSS
-295 ASNLRLRLQDHEYSW
+295 ASNLRSKLQDQEYAW
-310 KTFLHDKN
+310 KTYLLDKS
-318 AHSGCRWPVNT
+318 AHSGCKWPVHAV
-329 ICWNEEKA
+329 CWNEERA
-337 RSTWRDE
+337 RTSWRDE
-344 RQIVYEDLVI
+344 RQIVFEDLII
-354 GREKNGIDLSE
+354 GREKDGVDLPEKSI
-365 RSLTAFTD
+365 TAFSD
-373 LFWKP
+373 IFWKP
-378 EQIKRP
+378 EQMKRP
-384 WAALVAGLKEWSS
+384 WAAFVTALKEWRS

-405 FKTDRSRKKFLS
+405 FRTERSRRKFLS
-417 LIESEQ
+417 LIEPEQ
-423 LSISTEYSPLNR
+423 LGISVEYSPLNK
-435 GVYALISPLKTGMEL
+435 GIYALVSPLRNGMEL
-450 EWNQTLILGEDV
+450 EWNQTLILGEEV
-462 LQPESAKGTRV
+462 IQPESSRAARGG
-473 RDKAFEGMTS
+473 DKAFEGMTS
-483 YEDLLPEDLL
+483 YEDLLPDDLL

-505 LHHFKVGDVSNDYLL
+505 LHHMNVGDVSNDYLL
-520 LFFDGDD
+520 LFFDADD

-538 VQKYKGPEGT
+538 IQKFKGPEGA
-548 CSVLDKLGGSR
+548 CPVLDKLGGSR

-581 YAYRKVA
+581 YAYRKIA

-594 PLNDMYWEFE
+594 PLTDMYWEFE
-604 SSFGFEETPDQEK
+604 STFGFEETPDQER

-653 RAVLDGKQVI
+653 RAVLDGKQVV

-678 FLQRMEGFPVTVG
+678 FVQRMEGFAVTVG
-691 MLSRFVTKNSQ
+691 MLSRFVPRPRQ
-702 KRVLEQISSGQLD
+702 KRVLEDLASGKLD
-715 ILIGTHRVLSKDV
+715 ILIGTHRILSKDV

-802 RDEVLLASVI
+802 RDEAMLASVV
-812 KREMERGG
+812 KRELERGG
-820 QVFWVHNRVQGLERV
+820 QIFWVHNRVQGLERV

-841 LAPDAKIGMAHG
+841 LAPEASIGMAHG
-853 QMSEKNLED
+853 QMTEKNLEE

-868 HKELDILIATAIIE
+868 HKELDILVATAIIE

-993 RRIKGDDS
+993 RRLKGDES
-1001 TVATDPEMNFV
+1001 APSAEPELNFV
-1012 FKAHL
+1012 FRAHL
-1017 PEDYVPDARERLRYY
+1017 PEEFVPDGRERLRYY
-1032 RALSSANTEA
+1032 RALSSAATEA

-1059 EEVENF
+1059 EAVENF
-1065 ITVLY
+1065 ISVLY
-1070 LKRNLAH
+1070 LKRTLAR
-1077 LGVTRADLFPARV
+1077 LGVIRADLFPSRA
-1090 VLTWEDSRN
+1090 VLLWDEKNN
-1099 PVDPAKLMEW
+1099 PVDPARLIGWVGEQDGK
-1109 IADDKHAARLKPPA
+1109 ARLKPPA
-1123 SIEIRFDKDIEI
+1123 GLEIRFDGESGISK
-1135 AAGLSKIC
+1135 GLDNVC
-1143 KDLEPLVEKL
+1143 KKLEPLL